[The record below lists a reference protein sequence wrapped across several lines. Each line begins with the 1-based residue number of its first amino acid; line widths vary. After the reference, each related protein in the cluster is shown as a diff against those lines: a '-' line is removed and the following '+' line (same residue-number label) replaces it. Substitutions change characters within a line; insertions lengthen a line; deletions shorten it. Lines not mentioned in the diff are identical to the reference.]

1 MDLKPDM
8 KVCLLFTFVHLL
20 PIILTVRVR
29 EPRAVDIRSDF
40 RCFVVRIQSVVDQR
54 TKKTPKISNDDIYCI
69 RTCSSGEL
77 KP

>member
-40 RCFVVRIQSVVDQR
+40 RCFVVRIQSVVGQR
-54 TKKTPKISNDDIYCI
+54 KKKKHLKF
-69 RTCSSGEL
+69 RTMTYTVYA
-77 KP
+77 PAAQVN